1 MHIKSTHHQ
10 SVSLESDSLPL
21 DKTHNKENICG
32 SYLDFTTGGGGGDVH
47 KGRQGVKDE
56 TRGEEET

>member
-10 SVSLESDSLPL
+10 SVSLESDSL
-21 DKTHNKENICG
+21 DKTHDKENICG
-32 SYLDFTTGGGGGDVH
+32 SYLDFKTGGNVH